1 MPDTA
6 LKVAP
11 TTGEKI
17 AAGGILA
24 LNTAVVTG
32 APLLNNI
39 NPAINPT
46 NAGGIAVTLIGNGV
60 LVLVQALAAQ
70 DWFDDIK
77 LGVWACIVFSVVI
90 CSGLYIVLLGNPEL
104 GVLNSLGTMYQ
115 ASSGYGPLNKL
126 GVFSRSSD
134 SDVVP
139 IQARS

>member
-11 TTGEKI
+11 TTGEKV

-24 LNTAVVTG
+24 LNTGIITA

-39 NPAINPT
+39 NPNINPS
-46 NAGGIAVTLIGNGV
+46 NAGGIAVTLIGNGI

-70 DWFDDIK
+70 EWFDDVK
-77 LGVWACIVFSVVI
+77 LGVWACIVFSIVI
-90 CSGLYIVLLGNPEL
+90 CGGLYIMLLGNPEL

-126 GVFSRSSD
+126 GVFSRGSD

-139 IQARS
+139 IQAGS

>member
-11 TTGEKI
+11 TTGEKV

-39 NPAINPT
+39 NPAINPS

-77 LGVWACIVFSVVI
+77 LGVWACIVFSVVV
-90 CSGLYIVLLGNPEL
+90 CCGLYIVLLGNPEL
-104 GVLNSLGTMYQ
+104 GVLNSLGAMYQ

-126 GVFSRSSD
+126 GVFSRGESN
-134 SDVVP
+134 VVP
-139 IQARS
+139 VQTGS